1 MASSE
6 AHPDL
11 PSAPPRFVI
20 GVDGGASKTDAV
32 VMALDGSVLGNGRA
46 GGSNWENVGLDGAV
60 DAITSAVDAALGE
73 AGRERAESAGSA
85 FALAGVDWPAD
96 HRRLEGA
103 LASVGLG
110 GPRFVTNDAFAAL
123 RAGISGEAGCVS
135 SAGTGAVAAGRN
147 EAGLTARTMAEG
159 FGELGGAGDIVE
171 RAIWACARMREASG
185 PGTALADALCAA
197 LAVQDL
203 DGLFE
208 GIKRNGLA
216 PGAELAPLVL
226 DVAAR
231 GDDVAR
237 RLLEEQGRSL
247 ADEVLGVARRLDML
261 GTEFELVIA
270 GSVHLAGCLPLDTAF
285 AARIAEE
292 APRARIVP
300 LRERAV
306 IGAGRLALERVGG
319 AP

>member
-1 MASSE
+1 MARTAGPHDRSS
-6 AHPDL
+6 
-11 PSAPPRFVI
+11 PPRFVI

-32 VMALDGSVLGNGRA
+32 AMDLDGNVLGNARA
-46 GGSNWENVGLDGAV
+46 GGSNWESVGLDGAV
-60 DAITSAVDAALGE
+60 DAVTRAVDAALAE
-73 AGRERAESAGSA
+73 AGRERAETAGSV

-96 HRRLEGA
+96 HRRLAHA
-103 LASVGLG
+103 LAPLGLG
-110 GPRFVTNDAFAAL
+110 GEQFVTNDAFAAL
-123 RAGISGEAGCVS
+123 RAGISGQAGCVS

-185 PGTALADALCAA
+185 PDTALAGALCEA
-197 LAVQDL
+197 LGVQDL
-203 DGLFE
+203 DSLFE
-208 GIKRNGLA
+208 GIKRNGLR

-226 DVAAR
+226 EVAAG

-261 GTEFELVIA
+261 ETEFELVIA
-270 GSVHLAGCLPLDTAF
+270 GSVHLAGCAPLDAAF
-285 AARIAEE
+285 EARIADE
-292 APRARIVP
+292 APRAQIVP

-306 IGAGRLALERVGG
+306 IGAGRLALERLAGG
-319 AP
+319 P